1 MTKQADDLEPIIE
14 RRTIIEGIIG
24 IGMLVLAFSAI
35 AASDISG
42 GHIQGYWTTLLV
54 IYAAAAYT
62 VDRLHSEIS
71 FKDGRRVIAL
81 ALHWIGVFAAMLL
94 IYYFTTSG
102 RFANA
107 NIGLANGLILALGTF
122 LNGVHG
128 NWRFMVVG
136 GALGFGTLVVAFTE
150 EYLWILFGIA
160 VLALVVLV
168 AGSRIAKSI
177 SLPADG

>member
-1 MTKQADDLEPIIE
+1 M
-14 RRTIIEGIIG
+14 
-24 IGMLVLAFSAI
+24 
-35 AASDISG
+35 
-42 GHIQGYWTTLLV
+42 
-54 IYAAAAYT
+54 
-62 VDRLHSEIS
+62 
-71 FKDGRRVIAL
+71 IAL